1 MMMVESQAVFR
12 VLLADEIAAEGL
24 AILQASE
31 RLEVDARTDIEPA
44 ELKAVIGEYDAV
56 IVRSRTRLT
65 ADILESAQ
73 RLKVIGRAG
82 VGVDNIDVDF
92 ATRQGVVVLNAPGG
106 NVISVAEH
114 TLALILAMVRKIPQ
128 ADESLSRGEWKR
140 SRFKGIELYGK
151 TLGLAGAGRIGS
163 EVAKRAR
170 AFGMRVIAYDPYLSR
185 ERAEQVGIEL
195 VTLPDLF
202 EGADIVS
209 VHTPLTDETRG
220 MIGAKE
226 LAMMKPSA
234 YLVNAARGGVV
245 DESALNDALNEGR
258 LTGAA
263 FDVFEDEP
271 VLADNPLL
279 RQESVVA
286 VPHIGAATRE
296 AQISVAVE
304 ICEAV
309 RDALITAEFRTAVN
323 VPELA
328 VERYTE
334 ITPLLHLAHRL
345 ARLLCGLARGS
356 FRSLEVRYGGE
367 HEPALRAVSAA
378 AAQGLL
384 CDIVEAPLTL
394 VNALHVASDRGVRVT
409 RAWMG
414 SGASVGEQVELRLR
428 TADDSLSIA
437 GVLLSE
443 NHPRVTRIG
452 DYHVDIQP
460 RGNILVLRN
469 RDVPGV
475 IGKVGSV
482 LGEAGVNI
490 AEYHQARIEAGGDA
504 LAAIAVDGTV
514 DRSVIDRLAAL
525 DEVTGVSQIQL
536 PDAPGLSLSQNPSV
550 EALEEAR

>member
-1 MMMVESQAVFR
+1 
-12 VLLADEIAAEGL
+12 
-24 AILQASE
+24 
-31 RLEVDARTDIEPA
+31 
-44 ELKAVIGEYDAV
+44 
-56 IVRSRTRLT
+56 
-65 ADILESAQ
+65 
-73 RLKVIGRAG
+73 
-82 VGVDNIDVDF
+82 
-92 ATRQGVVVLNAPGG
+92 
-106 NVISVAEH
+106 
-114 TLALILAMVRKIPQ
+114 
-128 ADESLSRGEWKR
+128 
-140 SRFKGIELYGK
+140 
-151 TLGLAGAGRIGS
+151 
-163 EVAKRAR
+163 
-170 AFGMRVIAYDPYLSR
+170 
-185 ERAEQVGIEL
+185 
-195 VTLPDLF
+195 
-202 EGADIVS
+202 
-209 VHTPLTDETRG
+209 
-220 MIGAKE
+220 
-226 LAMMKPSA
+226 
-234 YLVNAARGGVV
+234 
-245 DESALNDALNEGR
+245 
-258 LTGAA
+258 
-263 FDVFEDEP
+263 
-271 VLADNPLL
+271 
-279 RQESVVA
+279 
-286 VPHIGAATRE
+286 
-296 AQISVAVE
+296 
-304 ICEAV
+304 
-309 RDALITAEFRTAVN
+309 
-323 VPELA
+323 
-328 VERYTE
+328 
-334 ITPLLHLAHRL
+334 
-345 ARLLCGLARGS
+345 
-356 FRSLEVRYGGE
+356 VRYGGE